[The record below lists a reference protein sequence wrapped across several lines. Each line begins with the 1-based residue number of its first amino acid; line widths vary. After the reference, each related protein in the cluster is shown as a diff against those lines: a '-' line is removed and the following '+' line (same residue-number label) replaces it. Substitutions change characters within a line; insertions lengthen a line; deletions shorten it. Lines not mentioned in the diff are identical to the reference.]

1 MALLLLHLAV
11 LQAET
16 AKIPRPPRPNA
27 PDPREVRISALLQEK
42 EGSFYK
48 LRGQAQVEMTDML
61 LRADEID
68 YDDETGDAE
77 ARGHVYF
84 QHFTGGEILEADR
97 AEYNTVEET
106 GKYYNVRGSAPAK
119 IEARPGVLTTTNP
132 FSFQGKWAE
141 RLRDRYILHDG
152 FVTDCKLPRPWWTL
166 NGPIFDVIPGE
177 RAIARR
183 SVFRVKHVPLFYTP
197 FFYKS
202 LEKAPRRSGLLT
214 PNIGNSSRYG
224 KTVALGYY
232 WAINRSYDLTYRA
245 QYFSQRGIA
254 HHVDFR
260 GKPSDRSDFNFILY
274 GVNDRGLLQNNGERL
289 KQGGYQL
296 TADARADLGY
306 GFQAIGTLNY
316 LSSFSFRQAFTQSF
330 FEAVFTESHSI
341 GLIDR
346 HWSTYTLNFV
356 AQRNVNFQTTA
367 SNDKIT
373 IQKLPS
379 VEFNSR
385 DHQISE
391 RIVPVWVSFDSSASL
406 LRRDQPAFQTR
417 QSVERVDVEPR
428 ITTELHWADF
438 HVVPS
443 FSIRETHYGSSF
455 DSQNSNNKVVTGN
468 GILRSSRDFSL
479 DLIPPSFARI
489 YNAPSWMGLKLKH
502 VIEPRASFHYVGG
515 VDDLFNQIIRFDE
528 TELLSDTKE
537 ADFSITNRFYVK
549 RKDGRVDEVLN
560 WQVTQRRFF
569 DPTFGGAITPD
580 TRNVLLSTTTLTA
593 YTFLN
598 VARNYSPIV
607 STLRAMPDPRVGI
620 EWRTDYDPFRGQI
633 VNSGVS
639 VDGRI
644 SNYFLSLGHNQV
656 HSVDVLSPSANQIR
670 GLFGIGQ
677 ENKRG
682 WSSAFSAVYDYKLG
696 IMQYATTQVTYNTD
710 CCGFSVQ
717 YRRFN
722 FGTRNENQFRLA
734 FAISNIGSFG
744 SLKRQ
749 ERIF

>member
-11 LQAET
+11 LQAQT

-27 PDPREVRISALLQEK
+27 PAPGDVRISALLQEK

-119 IEARPGVLTTTNP
+119 IDARPGVLTTTNP
-132 FSFQGKWAE
+132 FSFQGEWAE

-152 FVTDCKLPRPWWTL
+152 FITDCKLPRPWWTL

-183 SVFRVKHVPLFYTP
+183 SVFRVKHVPLFYSP

-224 KTVALGYY
+224 KTFALGYY

-245 QYFSQRGIA
+245 QYFSERGIA

-274 GVNDRGLLQNNGERL
+274 GVNDRGLLQSNGERL
-289 KQGGYQL
+289 KQGGFQL
-296 TADARADLGY
+296 TADAKADLGY
-306 GFQAIGTLNY
+306 GFQAIGSLNY
-316 LSSFSFRQAFTQSF
+316 LSSFAFRQAFTQSF
-330 FEAVFTESHSI
+330 FDAVFTESHSI
-341 GLIDR
+341 GVIDR
-346 HWSTYTLNFV
+346 HWSTYALNLV
-356 AQRNVNFQTTA
+356 VQRNVNFQSTTT
-367 SNDKIT
+367 DEKIN
-373 IQKLPS
+373 IQKRPS
-379 VEFNSR
+379 VEFSSR
-385 DHQISE
+385 DHLISE
-391 RIVPVWVSFDSSASL
+391 RILPIWVSFDSSFGL
-406 LRRDQPAFQTR
+406 LFRDQPAFQTR
-417 QSVERVDVEPR
+417 HSVPRLDVEPR
-428 ITTELHWADF
+428 ITTELHWKDF

-443 FSIRETHYGSSF
+443 FSIRETHYSESFGS
-455 DSQNSNNKVVTGN
+455 DTNVTGN

-479 DLIPPSFARI
+479 DLIPPSIARI
-489 YNAPSWMGLKLKH
+489 YDGPSWMGKKLKH

-515 VDDLFNQIIRFDE
+515 VGNEFNQIIRFDD
-528 TELLSDTKE
+528 TELLSNTTE
-537 ADFSITNRFYVK
+537 AEFSLTNRFYSK
-549 RKDGRVDEVLN
+549 RKDGRVDEVLS
-560 WQVTQRRFF
+560 WQLTERWFF
-569 DPTFGGAITPD
+569 DPTFGGAIVPNF
-580 TRNVLLSTTTLTA
+580 RNVLLSTTTLTA
-593 YTFLN
+593 YTFLD
-598 VARNYSPIV
+598 VARHYSPIV

-620 EWRTDYDPFRGQI
+620 EWRTDYDPFRGRI
-633 VNSGVS
+633 VNSGIS

-644 SNYFLSLGHNQV
+644 SNYFLSLGHNLV
-656 HSVDVLSPSANQIR
+656 RSVDVLSPSADQIR